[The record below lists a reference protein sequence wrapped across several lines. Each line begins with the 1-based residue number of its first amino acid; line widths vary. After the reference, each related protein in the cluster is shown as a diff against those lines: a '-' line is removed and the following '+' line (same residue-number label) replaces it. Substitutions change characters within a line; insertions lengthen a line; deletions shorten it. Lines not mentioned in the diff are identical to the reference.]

1 LTAAADGAVCDRA
14 KGFVEQMKPGTAER
28 DAVKIKNAFA
38 AFDPESTG
46 YIKYGE
52 FVNECL
58 TKGEPITAQEVHI
71 LSEY

>member
-1 LTAAADGAVCDRA
+1 M
-14 KGFVEQMKPGTAER
+14 EQMKPKTAER

-52 FVNECL
+52 FVNEVL
-58 TKGEPITAQEVHI
+58 SKGEPITAEEVHI
-71 LSEY
+71 L